1 MATNPRCPSAILD
14 AIPWYPSGLSEAQR
28 GAVEAHAADCVVCRN
43 ELGFVLGAELPRE
56 EVPDPDRVFARVL
69 ERIEHGP
76 PRPPSRR
83 AVLIARAVSFG
94 AAALF
99 GCVVGVATV
108 ELAPEDWKPG
118 FLSDSA
124 PSTGTADLDVVFRAE
139 ASALEIER
147 ELRSLGARIVSG
159 PDENGVYRL
168 RLSPDSDPST
178 VSQKLQNGGR
188 GVARSVDLEER

>member
-1 MATNPRCPSAILD
+1 MATHARCPSEILD
-14 AIPWYPSGLSEAQR
+14 AIPWYPSGLSEAER
-28 GAVEAHAADCVVCRN
+28 GAVEAHAADCIQCRS

-99 GCVVGVATV
+99 GCVLGVATV
-108 ELAPEDWKPG
+108 ELAPEGWKPRL
-118 FLSDSA
+118 FSVSDPPTN
-124 PSTGTADLDVVFRAE
+124 PSGLNVVFRAE
-139 ASALEIER
+139 ASAAEIER
-147 ELRSLGARIVSG
+147 ELRSLGAHIVSG
-159 PDENGVYRL
+159 PDANGAYRL
-168 RLSPDSDPST
+168 LLSPGADPST
-178 VSQKLQNGGR
+178 VSRQLRNGGR
-188 GVARSVDLEER
+188 GVARSVHPEDR

>member
-1 MATNPRCPSAILD
+1 MASKPRCPSVILD
-14 AIPWYPSGLSEAQR
+14 AIPWYPIGLSEAER
-28 GAVEAHAADCVVCRN
+28 GAVEAHAADCIVCRN

-99 GCVVGVATV
+99 GCLVGVATV
-108 ELAPEDWKPG
+108 ELAPGGWTPRI
-118 FLSDSA
+118 FSA
-124 PSTGTADLDVVFRAE
+124 SSASAGSPVLEVVFRAE
-139 ASALEIER
+139 ASAVEIQDA
-147 ELRSLGARIVSG
+147 LRSLGAHIVAG
-159 PDENGVYRL
+159 PDEQGVYRL
-168 RLSPDSDPST
+168 RLPADSDPAR
-178 VSQKLQNGGR
+178 VSERLRNGGR
-188 GVARSVDLEER
+188 GVARSVRRGER

>member
-1 MATNPRCPSAILD
+1 MATKPRCPSEILD
-14 AIPWYPSGLSEAQR
+14 AIPWYPSGLSEAER
-28 GAVEAHAADCVVCRN
+28 GAVEAHAADCIVCRS
-43 ELGFVLGAELPRE
+43 ELGFVLGAELPSE

-83 AVLIARAVSFG
+83 AVLLARAVSFG

-108 ELAPEDWKPG
+108 ELAPEDWKPRL
-118 FLSDSA
+118 FSTAD
-124 PSTGTADLDVVFRAE
+124 PSPQVSDLDVVFHAE

-178 VSQKLQNGGR
+178 VSRQLRNGGR
-188 GVARSVDLEER
+188 GVARSVALEER